1 MSNIDICCNGLRTMI
16 QDGTIR
22 TFTAFGGN
30 TGQTFVRGNNESIRE
45 YNQIRYC
52 PFCGNR
58 LNFQ

>member
-1 MSNIDICCNGLRTMI
+1 MI

-22 TFTAFGGN
+22 AFTAFGGN
-30 TGQTFVRGNNESIRE
+30 TGQMFVRGNNESIRE